1 MRYRSRTRAFAA
13 LLLVAVAG
21 VAVALVLARRDEE
34 APPVLV
40 DERQG
45 ALHGVRFGDS
55 EGEVQARLGAETDDR
70 GGVFPAGVKYTGP
83 ISIPSPDRAPPS
95 ELHYD
100 DTAYL
105 VSGTVGVFSM
115 STLEHG
121 ARTQEGIGVG
131 DRLELVRNRYDR
143 TECGEAVAGEPLLGG
158 DPPTYPWCRAIA
170 GGTCV
175 FFGGDPIESITLTRY
190 EP

>member
-1 MRYRSRTRAFAA
+1 MRYRSRTRALAA

-21 VAVALVLARRDEE
+21 IATALVLALRGEG

-40 DERQG
+40 DERHG
-45 ALHGVRFGDS
+45 VLHGVRFGDS
-55 EGEVQARLGAETDDR
+55 EGGVQARLGGETDDR
-70 GGVFPAGVKYTGP
+70 GGVFPEGAKYTGP

-95 ELHYD
+95 ELHD
-100 DTAYL
+100 HDTSYL

-121 ARTQEGIGVG
+121 ARTRAGVGVG
-131 DRLELVRNRYDR
+131 DELVRLRYDR
-143 TECGEAVAGEPLLGG
+143 TECGEAVAGEPLFGG
-158 DPPTYPWCRAIA
+158 DPRTYPWCRAIA
-170 GGTCV
+170 GGTRV

-190 EP
+190 KP